1 VSASPLLRRVEPAA
15 GAARGVVL
23 ALHREGAD
31 ASECVARAR
40 AAARHCAVWAAQA
53 PRARNPVLGS
63 GHAPAGWDAYRGYA
77 WYREDGGRA
86 EPASFGDA
94 LAALDLLVDEI
105 REAHP
110 GLPIV
115 AIGAGQGAAL
125 ALALADAR
133 ADAIRGALALDRH
146 DAAFVPDWIAR
157 AIPPRQGAAPWEP
170 PRTSA

>member
-1 VSASPLLRRVEPAA
+1 VNASPLLRRVEPAT
-15 GAARGVVL
+15 GAARGIVL

-31 ASECVARAR
+31 ASECVALAR

-77 WYREDGGRA
+77 WYREDDGRA

-94 LAALDLLVDEI
+94 LAALDLLVDEM
-105 REAHP
+105 RDAHP

-115 AIGAGQGAAL
+115 ALGAGQGAVL

-133 ADAIRGALALDRH
+133 ADAIRGALALDHH
-146 DAAFVPDWIAR
+146 DPAFVQDWIAR
-157 AIPPRQGAAPWEP
+157 AIPPRQGAARWEP
-170 PRTSA
+170 PRASA